1 MILSDA
7 GALADNRFGSGAGT
21 GVQIQKKGVDDMKG
35 RLISVLMVSFL
46 TLITACQESARETA
60 DKEDGI
66 KGKLEM
72 YAPVEIEVPWDLLD
86 ENQKQVVEKLYYAC
100 AIMDSIFLRQVSED
114 NPRLLQEIREK
125 GDRDLLK
132 FFKINFGVWDRRDE
146 NRPFYGDTG
155 KPDGAGFYPADITRE
170 EFNAYLQKHPEKRE
184 EFESGYT
191 VIRRDGQGGL
201 EAIPY
206 SVYYGELLEKAAG
219 YLNQAADITE
229 NGSLARFLR
238 SRAEA
243 FLSNDYFESN
253 MDWMDV
259 ENNIVDIT
267 IGPYEVYEDKLFNY
281 KTAFEA
287 FLCIRDPEESK
298 KLEKLKSYLLK
309 MEKNLPIPDQYKN
322 FERGASSPVSVVE
335 EIFAAGDTKAGTQ
348 TLAFNLP
355 NDERVREAK
364 GSKKV
369 MLRNICRAKFEKI
382 LRPIA
387 SLLVAEDQLPM
398 VTFDG
403 YFTHILLHEFSHGL
417 GPGIIETDEGEIDV
431 RKALRETYSSIEEAK
446 ADVVGEYNIYYL
458 IDEGVYQDNLR
469 KEAAVTFLAGFFRS
483 VRFGVDSAH
492 GMANLIAFNY
502 FVEKGAYLYDG
513 GSGHWSVDFE
523 KIEDAVTSLSRKV
536 LMIQAVGSYDEAKA
550 LIEKYGK
557 LSAEAESSLER
568 LKGIPVDIVPEYM
581 IEEKM

>member
-1 MILSDA
+1 
-7 GALADNRFGSGAGT
+7 
-21 GVQIQKKGVDDMKG
+21 MKS
-35 RLISVLMVSFL
+35 RLISVTVVCFLMLVA
-46 TLITACQESARETA
+46 ACQESTRETA
-60 DKEDGI
+60 EKEDSI
-66 KGKLEM
+66 KSKLEM
-72 YAPVEIEVPWDLLD
+72 YAPVEIEVPWNLLD
-86 ENQKQVVEKLYYAC
+86 ENQTRVVEKLYHAC
-100 AIMDSIFLRQVSED
+100 TIMDSLFLRQVSED
-114 NPRLLQEIREK
+114 NPRLLDQIREK
-125 GDRDLLK
+125 GDPDLLK
-132 FFKINFGVWDRRDE
+132 FFKINFGIWDRRNE
-146 NRPFYGDTG
+146 NEPFYGDTE
-155 KPDGAGFYPADITRE
+155 KPMGAGFYPPDLTRE
-170 EFNAYLQKHPEKRE
+170 EFNSYLQEHPEKRE

-201 EAIPY
+201 KAIPY
-206 SVYYGELLEKAAG
+206 SEHYREMLEKAAG
-219 YLNQAADITE
+219 YLNEAAEITE

-298 KLEKLKSYLLK
+298 KLEELKSYLLK

-322 FERGASSPVSVVE
+322 FERGTSSPVSVVE

-387 SLLVAEDQLPM
+387 SVLVAEGQLPM

-417 GPGIIETDEGEIDV
+417 GPGIIETDQGEVDV
-431 RKALRETYSSIEEAK
+431 RKVLKETYSSIEEAK
-446 ADVVGEYNIYYL
+446 ADVVGEYNFYYL
-458 IDEGVYQDNLR
+458 IDEGVYQENLR

-502 FVEKGAYLYDG
+502 FVEKGAYLYDE
-513 GSGHWSVDFE
+513 GSGSWSVDFD
-523 KIEDAVTSLSRKV
+523 KIEDAVTSLARKV
-536 LMIQAVGSYDEAKA
+536 LMIQAVGSYDEANA

-568 LKGIPVDIVPEYM
+568 LKDIPVDIVPEYM
-581 IEEKM
+581 IEKKM